1 MKSAGKA
8 FFYCL
13 DRLHAV
19 SRPEGLCCGRGVIG
33 PKFFL
38 LSLSRGS
45 IGGEF
50 LNKPEEKYRDA
61 VFLITEER
69 SCPIYNA
76 GEELKVQNF
85 NLLIPSYKSTCLH
98 LAQKIVNI
106 VTVKDT
112 LGGLPQGSGQKL
124 QFDCGGCEG
133 IIHFEYKKGKDF
145 TTLQMKMLQEAKD
158 RRRRKLIEQHFGAL
172 RQLDIFKPLNDHAL
186 VDLTLL
192 LEFKTIPKDKRV
204 VKKGAPGNDLYI
216 ILKGRVT
223 VINDRGVKIAEIKA
237 GEIFGEMSLL
247 SGEPVSNSIHT
258 AEDSQVALLSVK
270 NFRNILKSYQILQHF
285 LLKMLVDRAQTIA
298 LRSGNITSGMAGK
311 LADISPADLLQM
323 INAAR
328 KTGAVHL
335 SLKEG
340 RAVIFF
346 KEGEIVFARFLKHR
360 QKEAVHAVLA
370 EENGN
375 FSYTRGIP
383 KELAKSPPIG
393 EFRELMLEGMQ
404 RLALP

>member
-1 MKSAGKA
+1 
-8 FFYCL
+8 
-13 DRLHAV
+13 
-19 SRPEGLCCGRGVIG
+19 
-33 PKFFL
+33 
-38 LSLSRGS
+38 
-45 IGGEF
+45 
-50 LNKPEEKYRDA
+50 
-61 VFLITEER
+61 
-69 SCPIYNA
+69 
-76 GEELKVQNF
+76 
-85 NLLIPSYKSTCLH
+85 
-98 LAQKIVNI
+98 
-106 VTVKDT
+106 
-112 LGGLPQGSGQKL
+112 
-124 QFDCGGCEG
+124 
-133 IIHFEYKKGKDF
+133 
-145 TTLQMKMLQEAKD
+145 
-158 RRRRKLIEQHFGAL
+158 
-172 RQLDIFKPLNDHAL
+172 
-186 VDLTLL
+186 
-192 LEFKTIPKDKRV
+192 
-204 VKKGAPGNDLYI
+204 
-216 ILKGRVT
+216 
-223 VINDRGVKIAEIKA
+223 
-237 GEIFGEMSLL
+237 MSLL

-311 LADISPADLLQM
+311 LADIRLVDLLQM

-360 QKEAVHAVLA
+360 QKEAVYAVLA

-393 EFRELMLEGMQ
+393 EFRGLMLEGLQ

>member
-1 MKSAGKA
+1 
-8 FFYCL
+8 
-13 DRLHAV
+13 
-19 SRPEGLCCGRGVIG
+19 
-33 PKFFL
+33 
-38 LSLSRGS
+38 
-45 IGGEF
+45 

-69 SCPIYNA
+69 SCPVYNA

-85 NLLIPSYKSTCLH
+85 NLLIPSYKPCCLH
-98 LAQKIVNI
+98 LAQKIADI
-106 VTVKDT
+106 VTVKDNI
-112 LGGLPQGSGQKL
+112 GRLPQSGGQKS

-133 IIHFEYKKGKDF
+133 MIHFEYQKGKDF
-145 TTLQMKMLQEAKD
+145 ATLQMKMLQEAKD
-158 RRRRKLIEQHFGAL
+158 RRRRKLIEQHFGEL
-172 RQLDIFKPLNDHAL
+172 RQLEIFKPLDDLSL
-186 VDLTLL
+186 VDLALL

-216 ILKGRVT
+216 ILKGMVT
-223 VINDRGVKIAEIKA
+223 VTNDHGSKVAEIKA
-237 GEIFGEMSLL
+237 GEIFGEMSLM

-258 AEDSQVALLSVK
+258 IEDTKVAMLSVK
-270 NFRNILKSYQILQHF
+270 NFRNVLKSYKMLQLF

-298 LRSGNITSGMAGK
+298 LRSGNIASGMTGK
-311 LADISPADLLQM
+311 LSDINPADLLHM

-346 KEGEIVFARFLKHR
+346 RDGEIIFARFQKHR
-360 QKEAVHAVLA
+360 QKEAVYTILG
-370 EENGN
+370 EKNGN

-383 KELAKSPPIG
+383 KELENSPPIE
-393 EFRELMLEGMQ
+393 EFMVLMVEGMQ
-404 RLALP
+404 RFK